1 MINSNCEK
9 CVWHCRCNKLDEQ
22 DNWCGEFTPVDDCD
36 ELTTEDSSEY
46 EEYRE
51 AWNEYVRE
59 FN

>member
-9 CVWHCRCNKLDEQ
+9 CVWHCKCIERYDGCS
-22 DNWCGEFTPVDDCD
+22 EFTPVDDYD

-51 AWNEYVRE
+51 AWNEYVKE